1 MKPTCPFHRD
11 NLRFPLTDCF
21 FQSRF
26 GDWRSSSPYDGDDDS
41 RRFRNFSREF
51 LLESARER
59 RKEVIVFAIVI
70 LTALWPVV
78 YMVISVVELFLRGR
92 PLTE

>member
-1 MKPTCPFHRD
+1 MKPTSPFCRD
-11 NLRFPLTDCF
+11 NLRFPLTDYF

-26 GDWRSSSPYDGDDDS
+26 GDWRNSSPYDGDDDS

-59 RKEVIVFAIVI
+59 RKEMIVFAIVI
-70 LTALWPVV
+70 LTALWPVI
-78 YMVISVVELFLRGR
+78 YMIVSVVELFLKGR